1 MDTDLGVNAMTLEVT
16 IDETQNIVRFK
27 NTSTRTQDVIAEGL
41 EIINGAVL
49 AKDVFVSNS
58 PMSLIG

>member
-1 MDTDLGVNAMTLEVT
+1 MLRTAHNGFTQPSRVVTLHET
-16 IDETQNIVRFK
+16 FLMSLDELLA
-27 NTSTRTQDVIAEGL
+27 VIHEF
-41 EIINGAVL
+41 IGAVL